1 MKHIGLLFFFVFQ
14 LTQAQFT
21 IKGTFID
28 SLPGVKS
35 VALYKSVKGE
45 SNYIR
50 YVNVNK
56 NTFTLSMD
64 GLNAGNYRILY
75 KNTPTGYV
83 DFIFNQENVAFELD
97 SNVGQTSIDYITSR
111 ENQLLFA
118 YKVGLESLQQKLDSV
133 QISYFKKPTKKTIKK
148 YKKIKENIVGAQD
161 YYEEF
166 AKNDYC
172 LSVIKA
178 SKRFNAPTPFI
189 LPKEYVESIKNQF
202 FTYVDFDDDKLKN
215 SQFLR
220 GRLVDYVFH
229 LHKSNDK
236 GQENKLFVKAIE
248 NAMGLIKDPEV
259 KEYLLEDMINRF
271 INKENSAV
279 LPEIINL
286 YKTLPQNI
294 QDLKVLEKST
304 LISKTLLGAI
314 PPNIKISEKETL
326 YSLDTADK
334 YLIVFWSSTCSH
346 CRAELP
352 KLDAFLK
359 ERKDVQVVSVGLE
372 KQKDKQSWLNNIKF
386 YPRWKNVVAYG
397 KWDSLEATLYNIQE
411 TPTYFILNKDKQIIA
426 KPKTLEKLT
435 DELLIK

>member
-1 MKHIGLLFFFVFQ
+1 MKYIGLLFFFVFQ

-45 SNYIR
+45 SNYIN
-50 YVNVNK
+50 YVNVDK
-56 NTFTLSMD
+56 NTFTFSID
-64 GLNAGNYRILY
+64 GLKSGNYRVLY
-75 KNTPTGYV
+75 KNEPTGYV

-97 SNVGQTSIDYITSR
+97 SNVGQTSIDHRVSR
-111 ENQLLFA
+111 ENLLLFA
-118 YKVGLESLQQKLDSV
+118 YKVGLKGLQQKLDSV
-133 QISYFKKPTKKTIKK
+133 QISYFKEPTKKTIKK
-148 YKKIKENIVGAQD
+148 YKKIRESVEGAQD
-161 YYEEF
+161 YYEEL

-178 SKRFNAPTPFI
+178 SKRFNPPTPYT
-189 LPKEYVESIKNQF
+189 LPQEYIESIKNHF

-229 LHKSNDK
+229 LHQSNDK
-236 GQENKLFVKAIE
+236 EQEDKLFIKAIE
-248 NAMGLIKDPEV
+248 NVMGLIKDPEV
-259 KEYLLEDMINRF
+259 KEYLLVDMIERF
-271 INKENSAV
+271 INKENSAILPDV
-279 LPEIINL
+279 IALYKALPEGV
-286 YKTLPQNI
+286 
-294 QDLKVLEKST
+294 QDSKVLVEST

-314 PPNIKISEKETL
+314 PPNIKISKKETL

-352 KLDAFLK
+352 KLDAFLG

-372 KQKDKQSWLNNIKF
+372 KQEDKQSWLNNTKF
-386 YPRWKNVVAYG
+386 YPRWKNVIAYG
-397 KWDSLEATLYNIQE
+397 KWDSIEATLYNIQQ
-411 TPTYFILNKDKQIIA
+411 TPTYFILNKDKEIIA
-426 KPKTLEKLT
+426 KPQTLEELT
-435 DELLIK
+435 DELK